1 MSDHILTLRKAENF
15 VAWPEF
21 YRIFN
26 DWNVITEVEYDA
38 LEYLVNNAKVIML
51 PNVKV
56 LSADKIELLRKY
68 KHYLNIGFEFN

>member
-38 LEYLVNNAKVIML
+38 LEYLVNNAKEIML
-51 PNVKV
+51 PNVKI
-56 LSADKIELLRKY
+56 LSKEKMKLLKEY
-68 KHYLNIGFEFN
+68 EGLVIIGINL

>member
-51 PNVKV
+51 PNVKE
-56 LSADKIELLRKY
+56 LSEDKIELLKDFNG
-68 KHYLNIGFEFN
+68 YLSIGVKF